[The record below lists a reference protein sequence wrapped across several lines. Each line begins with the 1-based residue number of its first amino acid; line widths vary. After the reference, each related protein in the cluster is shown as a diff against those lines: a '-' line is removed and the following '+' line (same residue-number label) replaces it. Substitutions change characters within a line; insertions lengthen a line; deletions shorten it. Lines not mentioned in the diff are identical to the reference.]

1 MADVKLNKDH
11 GYGQVELNKVA
22 FRRTGRIEAQCELKP
37 ETKDGEGNVT
47 DAGLAQVENGMIL
60 AINPVAHTVELP
72 TTTSELLALNYTA
85 EHMYDERNRGLKNFV
100 LKRGEFYP
108 RLGYL
113 EKGDIFT
120 TNTVIYADTYTPVAG
135 GYGHIDAGTGYIR
148 VNATATGALLKIVE
162 ITTMPDG
169 APAIKFI
176 AL

>member
-1 MADVKLNKDH
+1 MAIVKLNEGY

-22 FRRTGRIEAQCELKP
+22 FRRTGRIEAQC
-37 ETKDGEGNVT
+37 
-47 DAGLAQVENGMIL
+47 ALAIDEAENGMIL
-60 AINPVAHTVELP
+60 AIDPVNHTVGLP
-72 TTTSELLALNYTA
+72 TSTELIALNYTA
-85 EHMYDERNRGLKNFV
+85 EHMYDAKDRGLKDFV

-120 TNTVIYADTYTPVAG
+120 TNTVVYDNASSYAPKAG
-135 GYGHIDAGTGYIR
+135 DYATVDATTGYIK
-148 VNATATGALLKIVE
+148 VVGSTSTNAILKVVE

-176 AL
+176 AIK